1 MGNNIFI
8 GDGVIIYQHEGGG
21 PVELGD
27 RVMSVDEILVETL
40 ARVAACA
47 LARHTAIQ
55 PRCHFTTAVAPIRIG
70 SGVQIAPQCAF
81 YSYDHGIVADKLIRN
96 QPLQSKG
103 PIIIEDDAWLG
114 FGVIVLSG
122 VHIGKG
128 AVTGAGAVVTHDIP
142 EGVVAVGSPRPDCE
156 NAERIER
163 SRTGGVSGGGPM
175 ILRLKTPV
183 LNEPTKLVAI
193 VVPLSKR
200 PTLTPDEQISLRHVT
215 HYFSRYDK
223 YLVAP
228 TTPER
233 PGFPGEV
240 FSDEILWEHCGARAD
255 DNGALVLQNLLRLQI
270 HSDVSPRQPRALR
283 PT

>member
-1 MGNNIFI
+1 MTESKLTDGLRARARKRLAWMWVNFWLARSGRGFFGRIAARLAACGYPPYKGRLELARIQPRGYVAASAKISHANLTMGNNIFI

-27 RVMSVDEILVETL
+27 RVMLFDEILVETL
-40 ARVAACA
+40 AGGGLRIGAD
-47 LARHTAIQ
+47 TAIQ

-128 AVTGAGAVVTHDIP
+128 AVIGAGAVVTHDIP
-142 EGVVAVGSPRPDCE
+142 EGVVAVGSPAQIVKMRSE
-156 NAERIER
+156 LSEAE
-163 SRTGGVSGGGPM
+163 
-175 ILRLKTPV
+175 
-183 LNEPTKLVAI
+183 LV
-193 VVPLSKR
+193 R
-200 PTLTPDEQISLRHVT
+200 FQ
-215 HYFSRYDK
+215 
-223 YLVAP
+223 
-228 TTPER
+228 
-233 PGFPGEV
+233 
-240 FSDEILWEHCGARAD
+240 GADR
-255 DNGALVLQNLLRLQI
+255 
-270 HSDVSPRQPRALR
+270 
-283 PT
+283 